1 MDANGIERESL
12 LTKLRTDIRSNLCV
26 GGRVWEGRCNKEEEK
41 ITSPLYA
48 VQHIHKFIYIIVN
61 YTLNKL
67 RIFLQLRFYFSI
79 VFRSCTPPF
88 KFLLYPMILLFV
100 KTNICEIKFLTEK
113 IFNWN
118 FYSYVAWTLQ
128 MQKRINFFGRLCIG
142 NIYINELFC

>member
-1 MDANGIERESL
+1 MDFFDRRGGGAIISIKYKKSTFNGCKWDRTWK
-12 LTKLRTDIRSNLCV
+12 LTDKNTYRHSNLCG

-41 ITSPLYA
+41 ITLPLYP

-67 RIFLQLRFYFSI
+67 RIFLQLRFYFFI

-100 KTNICEIKFLTEK
+100 KRNICEIKFLTE
-113 IFNWN
+113 IFIRMWH
-118 FYSYVAWTLQ
+118 
-128 MQKRINFFGRLCIG
+128 
-142 NIYINELFC
+142 ELYKCRRE